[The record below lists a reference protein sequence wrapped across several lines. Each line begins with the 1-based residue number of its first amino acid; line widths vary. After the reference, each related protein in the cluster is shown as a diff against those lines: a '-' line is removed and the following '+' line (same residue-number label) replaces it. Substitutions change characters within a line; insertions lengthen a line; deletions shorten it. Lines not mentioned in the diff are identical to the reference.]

1 MIFHSEEAR
10 RCSFTIAEL
19 KIMWGKCHPCTEL
32 KEVNKRGPLEAPW
45 LHHVAIKPVISSAPL
60 QLHVLNSIRESSNKQ
75 TGGLNSS
82 TIGII
87 GSVRILQYSKTT
99 QVVLLP
105 NTGEWLAQA
114 GTSLQGNK
122 TFRQVKEK
130 HWGSKQ
136 INNVKQR
143 NIHILHHPPLATPG
157 NLKQLFSVK
166 RELSRFNH
174 LRSVWGSPVGPCWQY
189 VALAPYCSRDWWPA
203 GRMAAHVSWWEQ
215 LEGHCGAASIGLQ
228 NTATESG
235 GLPKHYLINNFGHTC
250 FQKLNFHIKHVVWQF
265 VSLKSSR
272 PNYHKKCYSR
282 YINFSV
288 LGILLPYHT
297 YHPKASTSR

>member
-1 MIFHSEEAR
+1 M
-10 RCSFTIAEL
+10 
-19 KIMWGKCHPCTEL
+19 
-32 KEVNKRGPLEAPW
+32 
-45 LHHVAIKPVISSAPL
+45 HHVAIKPVISSAPL
-60 QLHVLNSIRESSNKQ
+60 QLHVLYSIRESSNKQ

-143 NIHILHHPPLATPG
+143 NIYILHHPPLATPG

-174 LRSVWGSPVGPCWQY
+174 LRSV
-189 VALAPYCSRDWWPA
+189 
-203 GRMAAHVSWWEQ
+203 
-215 LEGHCGAASIGLQ
+215 
-228 NTATESG
+228 
-235 GLPKHYLINNFGHTC
+235 
-250 FQKLNFHIKHVVWQF
+250 
-265 VSLKSSR
+265 
-272 PNYHKKCYSR
+272 
-282 YINFSV
+282 
-288 LGILLPYHT
+288 
-297 YHPKASTSR
+297 